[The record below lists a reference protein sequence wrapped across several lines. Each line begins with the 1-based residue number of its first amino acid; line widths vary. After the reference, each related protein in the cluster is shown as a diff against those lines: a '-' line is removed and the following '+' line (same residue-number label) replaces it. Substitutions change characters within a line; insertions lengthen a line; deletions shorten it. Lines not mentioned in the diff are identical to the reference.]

1 MRGATIAKV
10 ARHAGVGVGTVSR
23 VLNGSPAV
31 SEGTRRRVLASI
43 DALDYRPHPA
53 ARALSTGRTMAIGV
67 VAPFFTQP
75 SVVERLRG
83 AARTFAGAGYQL
95 VLFDVERPEQARERL
110 AARALRGRL
119 DGVLC
124 VSLVPG
130 DAEIA
135 QLQAAHV
142 PVVLIDRAHP
152 RLPSITIDDVEGGRM
167 AARHLL
173 ELGHR
178 RIGFVGDVEEN
189 RYGFDSSALR
199 RAGFEAELA
208 DAGFPLDPELT
219 EQRPHGRELAREAGT
234 ALLAR
239 DDPPTAVFASSDVQ
253 AIGVLEAAQAAGMPV
268 PGELSV
274 IGFDNVEAAGYIGLT
289 TIAQPLEESGALGA
303 ELLLRALTG
312 EPVTGCRMTL
322 RTVDRGSTGPYGI
335 RIAGVR
341 GTGAVQ

>member
-1 MRGATIAKV
+1 MEPVPRTSACGCGTRGPGEMRGATIAKV
-10 ARHAGVGVGTVSR
+10 AQHAGVGVGTVSR

-43 DALDYRPHPA
+43 AALDYRPHPA

-124 VSLVPG
+124 VSLAPG

-135 QLQAAHV
+135 QLQAAGV
-142 PVVLIDRAHP
+142 PVVLIDRTHP
-152 RLPSITIDDVEGGRM
+152 RLPSIPIDDVEGGRM

-189 RYGFDSSALR
+189 RFGFDSSAR
-199 RAGFEAELA
+199 RGAGAPTGRAGSGPRLA
-208 DAGFPLDPELT
+208 AAGCPPEPELT
-219 EQRPHGRELAREAGT
+219 ERAPHGRELAREAGA

-239 DDPPTAVFASSDVQ
+239 DDPPTA
-253 AIGVLEAAQAAGMPV
+253 
-268 PGELSV
+268 
-274 IGFDNVEAAGYIGLT
+274 
-289 TIAQPLEESGALGA
+289 
-303 ELLLRALTG
+303 
-312 EPVTGCRMTL
+312 
-322 RTVDRGSTGPYGI
+322 
-335 RIAGVR
+335 
-341 GTGAVQ
+341 